1 MLSPN
6 CYFSY
11 LIEVNMC
18 WVLHSEY
25 LGKLSPSRKLEEI
38 NLSLDFKIGH
48 FQFVYLT
55 EQKNSL
61 RIIVFN

>member
-1 MLSPN
+1 
-6 CYFSY
+6 
-11 LIEVNMC
+11 MC